1 MQPLGHNRYGPKTGG
16 FAPSGEEELGPDL
29 KHNVARADAYL
40 LAKFHLDPSIRF
52 MFLVSSLFFF
62 VWFPCGRLSWLHVSF
77 WAHVNIVHHI
87 ISYNYLATVQQRYRH
102 TDRQTNK
109 TGRQR
114 SDSIGRTVF
123 GRPFVKLFALYYR
136 TVVCPVCLSWP
147 KPHCLRW
154 GPAPPQKKGHS
165 LSGSPQFSA
174 HVYCAKTVARLSY
187 C

>member
-40 LAKFHLDPSIRF
+40 LAKFHLDPS
-52 MFLVSSLFFF
+52 
-62 VWFPCGRLSWLHVSF
+62 
-77 WAHVNIVHHI
+77 
-87 ISYNYLATVQQRYRH
+87 NYLATVQQRYRH

-123 GRPFVKLFALYYR
+123 GRPFVKRFALYYR

-154 GPAPPQKKGHS
+154 GPAPPPPKKGHS

-174 HVYCAKTVARLSY
+174 HVYCAKTVAHLSY

>member
-29 KHNVARADAYL
+29 KQNVARADAYL
-40 LAKFHLDPSIRF
+40 LAKSHLDPS
-52 MFLVSSLFFF
+52 
-62 VWFPCGRLSWLHVSF
+62 
-77 WAHVNIVHHI
+77 
-87 ISYNYLATVQQRYRH
+87 NYLATAQQRYRH

-123 GRPFVKLFALYYR
+123 GRPFVKRFALYYR
-136 TVVCPVCLSWP
+136 TVVCHVCLSRS
-147 KPHCLRW
+147 KPHYVRW
-154 GPAPPQKKGHS
+154 GSAAPKRDRTA
-165 LSGSPQFSA
+165 SPQFSA
-174 HVYCAKTVARLSY
+174 HVYCAKTVAHLSY